1 MRKRVYLLMISTLS
15 VFSLMACAGTE
26 SSGVIVEYG
35 QTTVTVG
42 AADTVVAKSAGAKY
56 RRCTRADVIDLTIG
70 LMCTYPEGPS
80 DLERQAY
87 LSRQL
92 EEMEI
97 DPDTYRDM
105 FNRAASEGDF
115 TDRVADGMVTVC
127 PKRIEEMILAA
138 H

>member
-1 MRKRVYLLMISTLS
+1 MKKLIYLLSISTLS
-15 VFSLMACAGTE
+15 VFGLTACAGSE

-42 AADTVVAKSAGAKY
+42 AVDALTVTSNGAQY
-56 RRCTRADVIDLTIG
+56 RRCTRTDVIDLTIG

-87 LSRQL
+87 LSRQI

-97 DPDTYRDM
+97 DPDTYQRV

-115 TDRVADGMVTVC
+115 TDRVAEGMVAVC
-127 PKRIEEMILAA
+127 PKRIEEMILAS